1 MATRTRTRLRLSP
14 DFDVLIAR
22 TGISKRQFA
31 SDSGVDYSTI
41 KALVN
46 PEQHPHRK
54 GGMHPHTA
62 WKLARMYAKLAEIDE
77 EKAYGALI
85 VTEELADQKTADS
98 VAA

>member
-14 DFDVLIAR
+14 DFDALIAR
-22 TGISKRQFA
+22 TGVSKRQFA

-41 KALVN
+41 KALAN

-62 WKLARMYAKLAEIDE
+62 WKLARTYAALAQLDDDTAYARLIVEEPLAE
-77 EKAYGALI
+77 
-85 VTEELADQKTADS
+85 V
-98 VAA
+98 VA

>member
-1 MATRTRTRLRLSP
+1 MATQARVRLRLSP
-14 DFDVLIAR
+14 DFDALIAR

-41 KALVN
+41 KALLN

-54 GGMHPHTA
+54 GGMHAHTA
-62 WKLARMYAKLAEIDE
+62 WRLARAYAALVHLDDDT
-77 EKAYGALI
+77 AYSRLI
-85 VTEELADQKTADS
+85 VEEPIAE